1 MTKHLGSRLKTHETE
16 VKTQDEALGQNKA
29 SMSAKV
35 LERLAQQAPP
45 GPVRL
50 PEPCLARSGER
61 GHRQKGRSRRA
72 HSTQQR
78 GPGPG
83 GTCRGAWRGPQRR
96 DRYLGTEHG
105 GVRESAGREDGV
117 PFREG
122 RQVRGARAGPATVP
136 SPSRGAEGQQGLPPD
151 THTPARTG
159 AAREREGGG
168 RAGWRA
174 GGRAGERGARGG
186 GPARAAA
193 PAPARKGSRAAAA
206 GVGGGPAPVL
216 AELTGGARFPVPP
229 GVGDPGAVLAVTG
242 GWRAAGPGRRRQR
255 RQRGGVDWR
264 ALALPR
270 RPLLSVCVCSKMAA
284 RLVPRDTDAGPPP
297 PTPPRP
303 RLPQPPRSRTP
314 TCPPGSP
321 RRAAPRRPLPDTLT
335 RERTLLRPRH
345 VTECP
350 CNLRL
355 GEGGSPLPP
364 PSPGQAPPPPGSPP
378 GLEVRQP
385 NAELSPGHR
394 GVLRET

>member
-255 RQRGGVDWR
+255 RQRGGGWTGGRWR
-264 ALALPR
+264 SRGGRSSLFVFVARWLPASYHVTQTRGRPLQRHRGRGSPSHLALGLRPAR
-270 RPLLSVCVCSKMAA
+270 R
-284 RLVPRDTDAGPPP
+284 GPPAALHP
-297 PTPPRP
+297 AAH
-303 RLPQPPRSRTP
+303 SRT
-314 TCPPGSP
+314 
-321 RRAAPRRPLPDTLT
+321 R
-335 RERTLLRPRH
+335 
-345 VTECP
+345 
-350 CNLRL
+350 
-355 GEGGSPLPP
+355 
-364 PSPGQAPPPPGSPP
+364 
-378 GLEVRQP
+378 
-385 NAELSPGHR
+385 
-394 GVLRET
+394 